1 MDLRVIQLIAV
12 VLLLSV
18 SCVHVPANNSTNQ
31 TSDLSLKYKNFQ
43 GWGFDYENG
52 RVPKSHI
59 ANCYFMSSK
68 EYASVF
74 GNSEYL
80 EIDPHGRNNSLFLS
94 EEQSNSILGSSVRFQ
109 KNMFISRINPSKHVI
124 DNLDSILNEW
134 EDYIVNNNK
143 SYKFVKNLSDEYKQ
157 KDNLCWLKCL
167 QFVGLYTERKNFD
180 DDYLFNNAKKADPL
194 VVSFLFG
201 GGSIL
206 DSKNSGNILNAEEVP
221 AGLGEILAGFGDSS
235 AWKVT
240 NSESIYLILSLGSDS
255 PAIVGQTYIH
265 NNEKY
270 SHVVVVL
277 GAVYSKNTNYYNAV
291 AELIGFY
298 NIPGI
303 PNHSI
308 LKNTPFVFH
317 NFLVFDPSDASITNV
332 EADEFIRSV
341 DFIAMRNRL
350 YDYYP
355 LDPKNYYNE

>member
-1 MDLRVIQLIAV
+1 MDPRVIQSIVV
-12 VLLLSV
+12 VLFLSV
-18 SCVHVPANNSTNQ
+18 SCVHAPVNNSTNQ
-31 TSDLSLKYKNFQ
+31 TSDLSLQYKNFQ

-80 EIDPHGRNNSLFLS
+80 DIDPSDRNNSLFLS
-94 EEQSNSILGSSVRFQ
+94 GEQSNSILGSSVRFQ
-109 KNMFISRINPSKHVI
+109 KNMFISRINPSKHAI
-124 DNLDSILNEW
+124 DNLDSIMNDW
-134 EDYIVNNNK
+134 EHYIVNNN
-143 SYKFVKNLSDEYKQ
+143 SDKFVKNLSNEYKQ

-167 QFVGLYTERKNFD
+167 QFVGLYTERKNFND
-180 DDYLFNNAKKADPL
+180 EYFYNNAKNADPL
-194 VVSFLFG
+194 IASFFG
-201 GGSIL
+201 GSSLLGI
-206 DSKNSGNILNAEEVP
+206 KNTPNMLGVEEVP

-240 NSESIYLILSLGSDS
+240 NSESIDLIYSLASDS
-255 PAIVGQTYIH
+255 PAIVGQTYRH
-265 NNEKY
+265 DNEQY

-291 AELIGFY
+291 AELTGFF

-303 PNHSI
+303 PNHSL
-308 LKNTPFVFH
+308 LKNTPLVFH
-317 NFLVFDPSDASITNV
+317 NFLVFDPSDASVANV
-332 EADEFIRSV
+332 DADEFIRTV
-341 DFIAMRNRL
+341 DFIAMRSHL